1 MVEIHR
7 KEIVIATDEGEI
19 RLLFSPVQPR
29 GYTELMK
36 AVSLFERVREDA
48 VQASKGDKAIAG
60 ALVIEGDMKVLI
72 ALKDALRIALLP
84 SEWEKI
90 AGIIDYIDIRGMLE
104 IATAILNSYI
114 GYYNHRLNDG
124 LEK

>member
-19 RLLFSPVQPR
+19 RILFSPVQPR

-36 AVSLFERVREDA
+36 AVSLFERMREDA

-60 ALVIEGDMKVLI
+60 ALVIEGDMKVLL
-72 ALKDALRIALLP
+72 ALKDALQIALLP

-114 GYYNHRLNDG
+114 GYYNHRLTDG